1 MLLHTQV
8 YLVDKDESDL
18 NLPHTLGN
26 DEEVADAVI
35 KVSCIEFAY
44 PLDERHTQ
52 IATVND
58 RIKVNTPYEEV
69 LKLMMLEDEG

>member
-8 YLVDKDESDL
+8 YLIDKDEDDL

-26 DEEVADAVI
+26 DEEVVDAVI
-35 KVSCIEFAY
+35 RVSCIEFAY
-44 PLDERHTQ
+44 LLDEQHTQ

-58 RIKVNTPYEEV
+58 RIKVNTPYEDV